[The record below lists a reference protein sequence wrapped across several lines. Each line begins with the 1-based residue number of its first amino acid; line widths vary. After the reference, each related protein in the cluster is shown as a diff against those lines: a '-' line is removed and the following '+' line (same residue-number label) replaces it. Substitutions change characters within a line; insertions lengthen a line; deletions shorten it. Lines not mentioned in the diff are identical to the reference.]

1 MTATGRPAICA
12 IHERA
17 FVNQFAVSEKF
28 AYVTPS
34 QLCIGLFVHL
44 DLPWTDHPFTFSSF
58 KIKSLDQIATLQSLG
73 LEQIRYTPTKS
84 DTPPL
89 PASEAPRPATAAMSH
104 PADDAAFAVKR
115 QRLDQLAA
123 RRAKIKAC
131 EGALLNSAR
140 TVKSITKNL
149 FARPAAAQQQAE
161 SLVQSMAAS
170 MLVDA
175 DIAIHLMADK
185 VGGEEVYDHAL
196 NVMLLAMMLARELKV
211 PASAIQQMGLGAV
224 FHDVGTHDLP
234 ERVTRKGEVLSKA
247 EQSVFQQ
254 HSAAGVEIGKK
265 LGLSAEALQVI
276 LQHHE
281 AADGSG
287 YPKRLK
293 GPQISLL
300 AKIVTIASDYD
311 DLCNPANPAKAFTP
325 HEALSVMYGQQRMR
339 YDNAALMTF
348 VRCMGIYPPGTIVVL
363 SNGTIGMVTSVNSTR
378 PLKPSVLVYDPNV
391 PRDEAMLVDLEKE
404 PDVVVS
410 KTMRPQQLTDEMH
423 AYLAPRKRVTYYF
436 DAESRKRGT

>member
-1 MTATGRPAICA
+1 MR
-12 IHERA
+12 RL
-17 FVNQFAVSEKF
+17 
-28 AYVTPS
+28 PS
-34 QLCIGLFVHL
+34 
-44 DLPWTDHPFTFSSF
+44 S
-58 KIKSLDQIATLQSLG
+58 
-73 LEQIRYTPTKS
+73 
-84 DTPPL
+84 
-89 PASEAPRPATAAMSH
+89 ASG
-104 PADDAAFAVKR
+104 

>member
-1 MTATGRPAICA
+1 MSQIAAP
-12 IHERA
+12 ER
-17 FVNQFAVSEKF
+17 F

-34 QLCIGLFVHL
+34 QLCVGLFVHI

-58 KIKSLDQIATLQSLG
+58 KIKNLEQVSTLQSLG
-73 LEQIRYTPTKS
+73 LTQIRYTPNKS
-84 DTPPL
+84 DNAPL
-89 PASEAPRPATAAMSH
+89 PATESAKSAGNAPSTTAAPH
-104 PADDAAFAVKR
+104 APDDPAFAIKR

-123 RRAKIKAC
+123 QRAKIKAC
-131 EGALLNSAR
+131 EGALLTSAR

-149 FARPAAAQQQAE
+149 FARPAAVHQQAE
-161 SLVQSMAAS
+161 LLVQSMADS

-196 NVMLLAMMLARELKV
+196 NVMLLSMMLARELKV
-211 PASAIQQMGLGAV
+211 PATAIKQLGLGAV

-265 LGLSAEALQVI
+265 LGLSAEAQQVI

-311 DLCNPANPAKAFTP
+311 DLCNPANPAKAHTP
-325 HEALSVMYGQQRMR
+325 HEALSIMYGQQRVR

-423 AYLAPRKRVTYYF
+423 TYLAPRKRVTYYF

>member
-1 MTATGRPAICA
+1 MNQLAAS
-12 IHERA
+12 EQ
-17 FVNQFAVSEKF
+17 FV
-28 AYVTPS
+28 YVTPA

-58 KIKSLDQIATLQSLG
+58 KIKSLDQIHTLQSLG
-73 LEQIRYTPTKS
+73 LEQIRYTPGKS
-84 DTPPL
+84 DGSPL
-89 PASEAPRPATAAMSH
+89 PAPESPPPTVASSRAP
-104 PADDAAFAVKR
+104 DDPAFAIKR
-115 QRLDQLAA
+115 QRLDQLTAQ
-123 RRAKIKAC
+123 RAKIKAC

-196 NVMLLAMMLARELKV
+196 NVMLLSMMLARELKV
-211 PASAIQQMGLGAV
+211 PATAIKQLGLGAI

-247 EQSVFQQ
+247 EQGVFQQ
-254 HSAAGVEIGKK
+254 HSASGVEIGKK

-281 AADGSG
+281 AVDGSG

-325 HEALSVMYGQQRMR
+325 HEALSIMYGQQRVR

-436 DAESRKRGT
+436 DAESRKRGS